1 MPKSKHTRKDVVRK
15 HSTRV
20 LGKNRRT
27 GLRVHKTTVKKY

>member
-1 MPKSKHTRKDVVRK
+1 MSKSKHTRKGVVRK

-20 LGKNRRT
+20 LGKNLKT